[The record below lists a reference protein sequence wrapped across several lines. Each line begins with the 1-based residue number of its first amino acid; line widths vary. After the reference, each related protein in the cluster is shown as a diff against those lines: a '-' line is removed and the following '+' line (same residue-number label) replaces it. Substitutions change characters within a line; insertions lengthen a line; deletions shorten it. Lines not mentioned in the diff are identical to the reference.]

1 MTVRTLQIA
10 KKASTKVIFVTV
22 GLFITAV
29 SVAIP
34 PVLTYERLPWQKY
47 TPAAL
52 TDAQHAGKV
61 VVLDFTA
68 EWCINC
74 KTYEKTILESDEVSV
89 VLNEPG
95 VVLLKVDITG
105 KNEAGAAKLAELNY
119 VTIPLLVVYAPN
131 GTEVFKS
138 EAYTRQQVIDAVRK
152 AQGK

>member
-1 MTVRTLQIA
+1 
-10 KKASTKVIFVTV
+10 
-22 GLFITAV
+22 
-29 SVAIP
+29 
-34 PVLTYERLPWQKY
+34 
-47 TPAAL
+47 
-52 TDAQHAGKV
+52 
-61 VVLDFTA
+61 
-68 EWCINC
+68 
-74 KTYEKTILESDEVSV
+74 

-95 VVLLKVDITG
+95 VVLLKIDITG